1 MEDMFMYK
9 ILLIPLDERPCNYD
23 FPQMLSAGTDCQL
36 IVPPREILGKKKQ
49 AGNVD
54 AIWQWLID
62 NIKDCS
68 NAVISIDTL
77 LYSGIVPSRLHNYS
91 SEFLIKRL
99 DKLREIKKLKPDIR
113 LYAFNLIMR
122 NPSYSSSDEEPDY
135 YGLWG
140 REIHRYGYITH
151 KHELGIADDKELS
164 ELKSIKKELPNE
176 YLEDYYNRRKINLE
190 VNKEVIKLASEGVL
204 DFVII
209 PQDDASPY
217 GVTAKDQQIIR
228 SGIDELKVNF
238 KVYMYPD
245 ADAVANTLLTRV
257 INKIH
262 NRRPFVYVKY
272 ASSIGGGVIPL
283 YEDRIVSETIK
294 YQILAA
300 GGLMASSANEADIIL
315 MINVPGGEMQD
326 RLQEPDPVNG
336 EIIRH
341 TIQYDAFRN
350 LIEMIEYA
358 EYQIEYKH
366 KNVIFGDI
374 AYGNGGDDHLFSLLQ
389 QKELLW
395 KLAGYAGWNT
405 SSNTL
410 GTCIP
415 MGMLHHIFGTTK
427 ESLKFLSLRYLEDI
441 AYSVYVRQ
449 DVTDNDILRLGL
461 TREKLDGQRGKASEI
476 VWKKLQEFADS
487 NLNDEKHS
495 VIVRDCYM
503 PWNRMFEAGIRT
515 DIILK

>member
-1 MEDMFMYK
+1 MNK

-23 FPQMLSAGTDCQL
+23 FPQMLAAGSDCQL
-36 IVPPREILGKKKQ
+36 MVPPREILGKKKQ
-49 AGNVD
+49 AGDVD
-54 AIWQWLID
+54 AIWKWLVD
-62 NIKDCS
+62 NIEDCS
-68 NAVISIDTL
+68 NAIISIDTL
-77 LYSGIVPSRLHNYS
+77 LYSGIVPSRLHYYS
-91 SEFLIKRL
+91 SDVLIKRL
-99 DKLREIKKLKPDIR
+99 NKLREIKKLRPDIC

-135 YGLWG
+135 YGQWG
-140 REIHRYGYITH
+140 RQIHRYGYLTH
-151 KHELGIADDKELS
+151 KKELGIADDAELS
-164 ELKSIKKELPNE
+164 ELEDINRELPE
-176 YLEDYYNRRKINLE
+176 KYLKDYYDRRKINLE
-190 VNKEVIKLASEGVL
+190 INKEVIKLASDNVL

-228 SGIDELKVNF
+228 SRIDDLKVNF

-245 ADAVANTLLTRV
+245 ADAVANTLLARV

-300 GGLMASSANEADIIL
+300 GGLTASSADEADIIL

-350 LIEMIEYA
+350 LIEMLEYA
-358 EYQIEYKH
+358 EYEIEYKH
-366 KNVIFGDI
+366 KDVIFGDI

-389 QKELLW
+389 QKKLLW

-441 AYSVYVRQ
+441 AYSVFVRR
-449 DVTDNDILRLGL
+449 DVTDNDLEKLGL
-461 TREKLDGQRGKASEI
+461 TEEKLDGQRGKVSEI
-476 VWKKLQEFADS
+476 VLRKLQEFADS
-487 NLNDEKHS
+487 NLSDERYS
-495 VIVRDCYM
+495 VVVKDCYM
-503 PWNRMFEAGIRT
+503 PWSRMFEAGIKT
-515 DIILK
+515 DVILK